1 MWQSYVADFTWMSLI
16 LLFMLIESTWK
27 KLIRSTLDFEARFW
41 LSIRTRTL
49 LLCSGNVIKKKPS
62 PSVELTLKPAE
73 TVRPLHCRLLS
84 SPKGLRVR
92 RCLFQQLPSHTV
104 FLIQMTLRNI
114 LFRVT
119 VCVKEI
125 RSMTWLMINME
136 VLFVVA
142 MIRNFKLESENFI

>member
-1 MWQSYVADFTWMSLI
+1 M
-16 LLFMLIESTWK
+16 
-27 KLIRSTLDFEARFW
+27 
-41 LSIRTRTL
+41 
-49 LLCSGNVIKKKPS
+49 
-62 PSVELTLKPAE
+62 ELTLKPAE

-84 SPKGLRVR
+84 SPNGLRVR
-92 RCLFQQLPSHTV
+92 MCLFQQFPSHTV